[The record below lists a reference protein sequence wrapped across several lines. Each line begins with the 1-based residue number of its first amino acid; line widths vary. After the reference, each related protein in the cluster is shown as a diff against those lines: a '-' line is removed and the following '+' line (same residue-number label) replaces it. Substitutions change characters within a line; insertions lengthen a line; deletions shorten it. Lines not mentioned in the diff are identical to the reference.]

1 MGCCGPSRPTDVDG
15 LRHAEESPVFRVL
28 YGMTDP
34 RWTASIISNLTDQ
47 FAEGEDVN
55 EYCAVR
61 YDCSACGLRSVSEY
75 SEIGPTPLLVAA
87 HAGNSAMVDFLIAAG
102 ADVNAYADCFP
113 MNGDVRADIQYLSA
127 RLLKPTA
134 LHLAVLEGHYDIA
147 TTLIGHGAIT
157 DAEMLDGA
165 EMQDGL
171 TPEMLARQA
180 GRMDDWLRAVEG
192 TSAFGSKRSQVMP
205 VS

>member
-34 RWTASIISNLTDQ
+34 RWTASIIANLTDQ

-102 ADVNAYADCFP
+102 ADVNAYASFFPKDGNLDGAKRYGDC
-113 MNGDVRADIQYLSA
+113 YLN
-127 RLLKPTA
+127 PTA
-134 LHLAVLEGHYDIA
+134 LHLAVLQGHYDIA

-165 EMQDGL
+165 EMKDGL